1 MVNNN
6 SLYHIF
12 LIPSFVETLCPVLL
26 QSGALEVE
34 AKRASLNNGSFSA
47 DTAKSAPV
55 HRRNSAFHMVL
66 TSSANIF
73 EVRSLTGDVL

>member
-6 SLYHIF
+6 SLCHII
-12 LIPSFVETLCPVLL
+12 LIPSFVEALRPVLL

-34 AKRASLNNGSFSA
+34 AKR
-47 DTAKSAPV
+47 